1 MEDSTAINLLLPLA
15 LGIIMLGL
23 GLSLTVAD
31 FRNVLTKPKAVI
43 IALVCQVVILPIA
56 CVGVCYAFGLSPAL
70 AVGMMLL
77 AASPGGTSANLY
89 SHLADG
95 DVALN
100 ITLTAINS
108 ALAMFTLP
116 LIVNWSLA
124 HFMDADTAIPL
135 QFAKVAQV
143 FAIVLVPVIIGMI
156 LRSRFPGLAAMM
168 EKPVKILSAVFL
180 AAIVLVAIIQEWE
193 TLMTWA
199 PVVGLAALAFNLI
212 SLAVGYGVP
221 RLTSLDRRQATAI
234 GMEIGI
240 HNSTLAIAIALSPV
254 LLNDPTMAVPPAIYA
269 LIAFITAAVF
279 GWWLKRKTAPAEGR
293 AV

>member
-1 MEDSTAINLLLPLA
+1 MQDSTAINLLLPLA

-23 GLSLTVAD
+23 GLSLTVGD

-124 HFMDADTAIPL
+124 HFMDADRAIPL
-135 QFAKVAQV
+135 QFAKVVQV

-156 LRSRFPGLAAMM
+156 LRSRFPGLAAVM

-180 AAIVLVAIIQEWE
+180 AAIVLVAIVQEWE
-193 TLMTWA
+193 TLMIWA

-254 LLNDPTMAVPPAIYA
+254 LLNDPIMAVPPAIYA

-279 GWWLKRKTAPAEGR
+279 GWWLKRKSAAALPHA
-293 AV
+293 A